1 MTNNI
6 VIEQRQRTHNV
17 ILSQAAGQK
26 LLLKAPSHRSI
37 TYIRAGRVVLSKNNM
52 PQIFSKRILGMVPID
67 TVNFEERSVDWQSTH
82 ASSLTC

>member
-52 PQIFSKRILGMVPID
+52 PQI
-67 TVNFEERSVDWQSTH
+67 
-82 ASSLTC
+82 